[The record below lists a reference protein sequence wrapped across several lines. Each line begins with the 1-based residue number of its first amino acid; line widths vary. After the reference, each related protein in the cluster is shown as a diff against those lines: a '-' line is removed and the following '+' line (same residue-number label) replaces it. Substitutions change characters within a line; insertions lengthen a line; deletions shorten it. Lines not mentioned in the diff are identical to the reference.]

1 MDVSVWWVF
10 IAAMIG
16 LFAGIGLFA
25 VLTMASDHETEGFP
39 DARGQA
45 HTVT

>member
-1 MDVSVWWVF
+1 MDVSVWWVL

-25 VLTMASDHETEGFP
+25 VLTMASDHESEVYQEAP
-39 DARGQA
+39 GQA
-45 HTVT
+45 QT

>member
-1 MDVSVWWVF
+1 MDVSVWWVL

-25 VLTMASDHETEGFP
+25 ILTMASDHDGEGFP
-39 DARGQA
+39 EAGGPA
-45 HTVT
+45 HTVS